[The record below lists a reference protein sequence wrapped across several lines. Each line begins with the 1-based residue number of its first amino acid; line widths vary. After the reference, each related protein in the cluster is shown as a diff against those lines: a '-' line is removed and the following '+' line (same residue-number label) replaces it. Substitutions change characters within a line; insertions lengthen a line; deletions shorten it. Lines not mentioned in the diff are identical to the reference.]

1 MATPIRTA
9 DGRVVAVIDG
19 EALFKKV
26 DSKKHMLRK
35 PPSWA
40 FDRATIEEAQ
50 DAGATR
56 IEVWASDKGITYT
69 ATMRIS
75 CSTLLPLTEAIIHN
89 WRCLC
94 DTGNKT
100 VTNLPPTYVTAGKLV
115 CRWVTILIRWLD
127 GG

>member
-26 DSKKHMLRK
+26 DSTKHMLRK

-69 ATMRIS
+69 ATMAHFLEYAFAINRGHNPQLAMPLRYWQQDGDQLTANIRYGRQIG
-75 CSTLLPLTEAIIHN
+75 LPLGHHP
-89 WRCLC
+89 
-94 DTGNKT
+94 DT
-100 VTNLPPTYVTAGKLV
+100 LA
-115 CRWVTILIRWLD
+115 
-127 GG
+127 